1 LDIMVQ
7 DIEHTLNKVLRPLYE
22 ELYTAEENRQ

>member
-1 LDIMVQ
+1 MVQ

-22 ELYTAEENRQ
+22 ELYAAEENRE